1 MLCFQLKINRVFCSM
16 SSRESG
22 WRRECVAR
30 EASRSF
36 QIILEGT
43 EASARVGKR
52 AMPRARDRVDL
63 SNKNNI
69 QLKGNNSFGLIFI
82 VTILYLEPFG
92 QFSVRKFL
100 SYFFYITVSLYCIE
114 SECVRSFSSQDR

>member
-22 WRRECVAR
+22 WRRECAAR
-30 EASRSF
+30 ERSRSF

-43 EASARVGKR
+43 EALARVGKR
-52 AMPRARDRVDL
+52 AMPRARHRVDL
-63 SNKNNI
+63 GNKNNI
-69 QLKGNNSFGLIFI
+69 QLKGNNTFRLIFI
-82 VTILYLEPFG
+82 VTILYLEQFE

-100 SYFFYITVSLYCIE
+100 SYSFYIAASLYCIE
-114 SECVRSFSSQDR
+114 SECVCAFSSQDR